1 MIFPEYAEINGKK
14 YKINTSYKVALK
26 CLDVINDS
34 DITDLERALAVV
46 FLLFEFIPENDE
58 DIALLLEKA
67 KIYLECGE
75 SKENQEDIKKD
86 MDYKKDWKY
95 IVPSFESD
103 YHIDLSKTDLHFW
116 QFYYLLTGL
125 TDKSMLSRVRD
136 IRNYDLSTVNDEK
149 FKEKMRLAKK
159 EVALDDEEYTEE
171 EQEEIN
177 EFESLF

>member
-1 MIFPEYAEINGKK
+1 
-14 YKINTSYKVALK
+14 
-26 CLDVINDS
+26 
-34 DITDLERALAVV
+34 
-46 FLLFEFIPENDE
+46 
-58 DIALLLEKA
+58 
-67 KIYLECGE
+67 
-75 SKENQEDIKKD
+75 
-86 MDYKKDWKY
+86 MDYRKDWKY

>member
-1 MIFPEYAEINGKK
+1 M
-14 YKINTSYKVALK
+14 
-26 CLDVINDS
+26 
-34 DITDLERALAVV
+34 
-46 FLLFEFIPENDE
+46 FEFIPENDE

-75 SKENQEDIKKD
+75 SKENPEDIKKD
-86 MDYKKDWKY
+86 MDYRKDWKY

-149 FKEKMRLAKK
+149 FKEKNEISKK
-159 EVALDDEEYTEE
+159 RSST
-171 EQEEIN
+171 
-177 EFESLF
+177 